1 MKQNTICLQLFQT
14 KKLFVMDLR
23 YVESFVTT
31 VDCGSIAEAAR
42 RLDMTSAALAARL
55 KALEEELG
63 AQLVQRSG
71 RSVRPTAAG
80 LNILNSARTML
91 RQARDLR
98 ALANEKVLLGELRLG
113 TFVSALTTVLP
124 PVLRRLYEKHPNLS
138 VSVVSNASTELCRMV
153 ASGDLDAAVV
163 VEPQFAIP
171 KTCEWRTLMDEPL
184 VLVVPRKLAGQN
196 PLELLSTQPFIQ
208 YDRSVLGGQLA
219 DRYLHQQ
226 GITPKK
232 RLEINGLMSIAA
244 MVDQGLGISLLPD
257 WSALWA
263 DGLSIEKINL
273 PGKAPLRRIGFI
285 WGAYGPHAPVARLF
299 LEHAEALVKKTKR
312 K

>member
-1 MKQNTICLQLFQT
+1 
-14 KKLFVMDLR
+14 MDIR
-23 YVESFVTT
+23 YIESFVIT

-42 RLDMTSAALAARL
+42 RLDMTSAAVAARL
-55 KALEEELG
+55 KALEQDLG
-63 AQLVQRSG
+63 TQLVQRSG

-80 LNILNSARTML
+80 LNILGTARGML
-91 RQARDLR
+91 REARDLR
-98 ALANEKVLLGELRLG
+98 ALANEKVSLGELRLG

-124 PVLRRLYEKHPNLS
+124 PVLRRLYENHPNLS

-171 KTCEWRTLMDEPL
+171 KTCEWRPLMEEPL
-184 VLVVPRKLAGQN
+184 VVVVPRQLAGKD
-196 PLELLSTQPFIQ
+196 PLELLRTAPFIQ

-219 DRYLHQQ
+219 DRYLNQQ

-232 RLEINGLMSIAA
+232 RLEINGLMSIVA

-257 WSALWA
+257 WSALWS
-263 DGLSIEKINL
+263 DGLAIEKINL
-273 PGKAPLRRIGFI
+273 PGKAPVRKIGLI
-285 WGAYGPHAPVARLF
+285 WGAHGPHAPTARLF
-299 LEHAEALVKKTKR
+299 LEHAQALVLSTKLKR
-312 K
+312 